1 MFKSIVDD
9 IKFSFRSGNMIT
21 RVIIITSA
29 VSLLF
34 IILKAFLRGDP
45 GMQLSFIQFFALP
58 GNPFSLLIKPWTL
71 FTHLLIHADIWHLLW
86 NMLFLYWFGRIVGDM
101 IGDQRILPLYLLG
114 GLVGAF
120 AYLISYQLLG
130 YIGSYALGA
139 SAAVMAIVVCAGAIA
154 PDYVMRL
161 ILIGDVKLK
170 YIVFFV
176 VLIDIIGVTGS
187 SNTGGHIAHLGGAL
201 FGFFYVRQLREGT
214 DLALPVNNLLNKIGN
229 FFQGGG
235 SRPKKGKST
244 LNVKYRS
251 ERKTERKRPT
261 SKDEVSFQAKLDNI
275 LDKIKESGYESLTE
289 EEKEFLFQ
297 ASKK

>member
-1 MFKSIVDD
+1 
-9 IKFSFRSGNMIT
+9 MIT
-21 RVIIITSA
+21 RLIILTTAI
-29 VSLLF
+29 SLLF
-34 IILKAFLRGDP
+34 IMLKAILRGDP
-45 GMQLSFIQFFALP
+45 GMHASFIQFLALP
-58 GNPFSLLIKPWTL
+58 GSVLSLLIKPWTL
-71 FTHLLIHADIWHLLW
+71 ITHLLIHADIWHLLW

-120 AYLISYQLLG
+120 AYLLSYQIIPGL
-130 YIGSYALGA
+130 GSYALGA

-187 SNTGGHIAHLGGAL
+187 NNTGGHIAHLGGAA
-201 FGFFYVRQLREGT
+201 FGYFYVRQLREGT
-214 DLALPVNNLLNKIGN
+214 DLAVPVSNLLNKIIGW
-229 FFQGGG
+229 FKGG
-235 SRPKKGKST
+235 SSSGKQKKSK

-251 ERKTERKRPT
+251 DTKKTR
-261 SKDEVSFQAKLDNI
+261 SKSPNQDDVSFQTRLDNI

>member
-21 RVIIITSA
+21 RLVIITCA
-29 VSLLF
+29 VSIVF
-34 IILKAFLRGDP
+34 IVTKAVLRGDP
-45 GMQLSFIQFFALP
+45 GLQSGFIQLLALP
-58 GNPFSLLIKPWTL
+58 GNPLSLLIKPWTL
-71 FTHLLIHADIWHLLW
+71 ITHLLIHVDLWHLLW
-86 NMLFLYWFGRIVGDM
+86 NMLFLYWFGRIVGDL
-101 IGDQRILPLYLLG
+101 IGDHRILPIYLLG
-114 GLVGAF
+114 GFVGAF
-120 AYLISYQLLG
+120 AFLISYQLMDS
-130 YIGSYALGA
+130 IGSYAIGA
-139 SAAVMAIVVCAGAIA
+139 SAAVMAIVVCAGAVA

-201 FGFFYVRQLREGT
+201 FGLFYVRQLREGT
-214 DLALPVNNLLNKIGN
+214 DLAIPVSNLLNKIASLFKGSNQTGN
-229 FFQGGG
+229 
-235 SRPKKGKST
+235 RKKTT

-251 ERKTERKRPT
+251 DKKNEQNQTTRKDTT
-261 SKDEVSFQAKLDNI
+261 SFQAKLDGI

>member
-1 MFKSIVDD
+1 MH
-9 IKFSFRSGNMIT
+9 
-21 RVIIITSA
+21 
-29 VSLLF
+29 
-34 IILKAFLRGDP
+34 
-45 GMQLSFIQFFALP
+45 LSFVQFLALP
-58 GNPFSLLIKPWTL
+58 GSVLSLLLKPWTL

-120 AYLISYQLLG
+120 AYLISYQLMPG
-130 YIGSYALGA
+130 IGSYALGA

-154 PDYVMRL
+154 PEYVMRL

-176 VLIDIIGVTGS
+176 VLIDIIGVTGTN
-187 SNTGGHIAHLGGAL
+187 NTGGHIAHLGGAA

-214 DLALPVNNLLNKIGN
+214 DLAIPVRNIINKISGW
-229 FFQGGG
+229 FKGASTSAKQ
-235 SRPKKGKST
+235 KKTT
-244 LNVKYRS
+244 LNVKYRA
-251 ERKTERKRPT
+251 EKRK
-261 SKDEVSFQAKLDNI
+261 SKTPSSGKDNVSFQAKLDNI

>member
-21 RVIIITSA
+21 RLIIMTTA
-29 VSLLF
+29 VSLVF
-34 IILKAFLRGDP
+34 IMLKAILRGDP
-45 GMQLSFIQFFALP
+45 GMHLSFIQFLALP
-58 GNPFSLLIKPWTL
+58 GSVLSLLLKPWTL
-71 FTHLLIHADIWHLLW
+71 ITHLLIHADIWHLLW

-120 AYLISYQLLG
+120 AYLISYQLMPG
-130 YIGSYALGA
+130 IGSYALGA
-139 SAAVMAIVVCAGAIA
+139 SAAVMSIVVCAGAIA

-170 YIVFFV
+170 FIVFFV
-176 VLIDIIGVTGS
+176 VLIDIIGVTGTN
-187 SNTGGHIAHLGGAL
+187 NTGGHIAHLGGAA
-201 FGFFYVRQLREGT
+201 FGYFYVWQLREGT
-214 DLALPVNNLLNKIGN
+214 DLAIPVRNIINKISGW
-229 FFQGGG
+229 FKGASASAKQ
-235 SRPKKGKST
+235 KKTT
-244 LNVKYRS
+244 LNVKYRA
-251 ERKTERKRPT
+251 ENRK
-261 SKDEVSFQAKLDNI
+261 SKTPSSGKDNVSFQAKLDSI
-275 LDKIKESGYESLTE
+275 LDKIKESGYESLSE

>member
-1 MFKSIVDD
+1 
-9 IKFSFRSGNMIT
+9 
-21 RVIIITSA
+21 
-29 VSLLF
+29 
-34 IILKAFLRGDP
+34 
-45 GMQLSFIQFFALP
+45 
-58 GNPFSLLIKPWTL
+58 
-71 FTHLLIHADIWHLLW
+71 
-86 NMLFLYWFGRIVGDM
+86 M

-154 PDYVMRL
+154 PEYVMRL

-214 DLALPVNNLLNKIGN
+214 DLAIPVNNLLNKIGS
-229 FFQGGG
+229 FFQGGEA
-235 SRPKKGKST
+235 RPKKRKSS
-244 LNVKYRS
+244 LNVKYRAEKKS
-251 ERKTERKRPT
+251 ERKKPT

-275 LDKIKESGYESLTE
+275 LDKIKETGYESLTE